1 MTSPRPLRADARR
14 NRAALLEA
22 AQQVF
27 ATKGVTAA
35 TEEVARA
42 AGVGIGTLF
51 RHFPTKE
58 ALLEA
63 VYRARLRAIA
73 DEARGLAGA
82 DDPGAALLD
91 FFRDTVVNSGPK
103 LAVTDALAAAGF
115 ELKPAEVPEAR
126 ALGDALR
133 VLLVRAQQAGAV
145 RADLGLRELIALLVG
160 ASSAVRFAEND
171 AIRVRT
177 IEVIVDGL
185 RTPRRTRRP
194 STVEGS
200 PKPRS

>member
-1 MTSPRPLRADARR
+1 
-14 NRAALLEA
+14 
-22 AQQVF
+22 
-27 ATKGVTAA
+27 VTAA

-63 VYRARLRAIA
+63 VYRARLRALA
-73 DEARGLAGA
+73 DEARTLATA
-82 DDPGAALLD
+82 EDPGAALFD
-91 FFRDTVVNSGPK
+91 FFRDTVVRSGPK
-103 LAVTDALAAAGF
+103 LAVTDALAAAGI
-115 ELKPAEVPEAR
+115 ELKPAEVAEAR

-160 ASSAVRFAEND
+160 ASSAVRFAENETV
-171 AIRVRT
+171 RTRT

-185 RTPRRTRRP
+185 RPPRRTRR
-194 STVEGS
+194 STVDKSGVDRPS
-200 PKPRS
+200 RQP

>member
-1 MTSPRPLRADARR
+1 MTTPRPLRADARR
-14 NRAALLEA
+14 NRAALLNA
-22 AQQVF
+22 AADVF

-63 VYRARLRAIA
+63 VYRARLRSLA
-73 DEARGLAGA
+73 DEARALATA
-82 DDPGAALLD
+82 DDPGEALIG
-91 FFRDTVVNSGPK
+91 FFRDTVATSGPK
-103 LAVTDALAAAGF
+103 LALTDALAAAGI
-115 ELKPAEVPEAR
+115 ELRPADVAEAR

-133 VLLVRAQQAGAV
+133 VLLVRAQKTEAV

-160 ASSAVRFAEND
+160 ASSAVRFADND
-171 AIRVRT
+171 AVRART
-177 IEVIVDGL
+177 IEVIMDGL
-185 RTPRRTRRP
+185 RGPRQTCRS
-194 STVEGS
+194 STVDI
-200 PKPRS
+200 RHV

>member
-1 MTSPRPLRADARR
+1 MTTPRPLRADARR

-22 AQQVF
+22 AQHVF

-63 VYRARLRAIA
+63 VYRARLRALA
-73 DEARGLAGA
+73 DEARALATA
-82 DDPGAALLD
+82 DDPGAVLLD
-91 FFRDTVVNSGPK
+91 FFRDTVARSGPK
-103 LAVTDALAAAGF
+103 LAVTDALAAAGI
-115 ELKPAEVPEAR
+115 ELKPAEVAEAR

-171 AIRVRT
+171 TVRTRT

-185 RTPRRTRRP
+185 RPPRRTRRS
-194 STVEGS
+194 STVG
-200 PKPRS
+200 KAAR